1 MASKGTST
9 SGPLIRYLSLPFIIR
24 WSPSTTNED
33 ATVLPFELVALFLGG
48 RPTAFCDVVMTPPTK
63 VVDIAAAAQPALAV
77 NLRAE
82 TL

>member
-1 MASKGTST
+1 
-9 SGPLIRYLSLPFIIR
+9 
-24 WSPSTTNED
+24 
-33 ATVLPFELVALFLGG
+33 
-48 RPTAFCDVVMTPPTK
+48 MTPPTK